1 MLDTVDVSFLTSTGL
16 CTETGLA
23 GFAGGAGGV

>member
-16 CTETGLA
+16 GTEN